1 MQQNEFKIFA
11 GFILLL
17 LFILIITIVFS
28 GCDSGWSVAG
38 WEIK

>member
-1 MQQNEFKIFA
+1 VNKKEFIAWIF
-11 GFILLL
+11 LLGWLCLIGL
-17 LFILIITIVFS
+17 LMTAFV